1 MGHKQV
7 LLREDIVDLGARG
20 EIVRVKAGYARNY
33 LLPRKLAVEATTSN
47 VKQIESERGALVKR
61 EAKERATADA
71 QAEQLRNLTLKF
83 ERKIGEAGVLYGSVT
98 SMDVAHALKEQGY
111 EIDRRRI
118 VMREPFKRFGNYTVP
133 VRLHRDVTVEL
144 PVSVLGEG
152 GIEID
157 VAALEAEAAAKAR
170 NGSAGGRNESGRHSM
185 NSAEESESLSSSQ
198 DLGNDLPFE
207 EIHRATS
214 ERPTEGSSSSL
225 SVHTIRRACSSMK
238 NCDRDR

>member
-1 MGHKQV
+1 MAHKQV
-7 LLREDIVDLGARG
+7 LLREDIDKLGARG

-33 LLPRKLAVEATTSN
+33 LLPRNLAVEATTNN
-47 VKQIESERGALVKR
+47 VRQIEGERAALAKR
-61 EAKERATADA
+61 EAKDRSSAEL
-71 QAEQLRNLTLKF
+71 QASALRSLTLKF

-157 VAALEAEAAAKAR
+157 VAALEAEAAAKA
-170 NGSAGGRNESGRHSM
+170 
-185 NSAEESESLSSSQ
+185 
-198 DLGNDLPFE
+198 
-207 EIHRATS
+207 ATTVAPP
-214 ERPTEGSSSSL
+214 EAEGSSVSPEE
-225 SVHTIRRACSSMK
+225 
-238 NCDRDR
+238 